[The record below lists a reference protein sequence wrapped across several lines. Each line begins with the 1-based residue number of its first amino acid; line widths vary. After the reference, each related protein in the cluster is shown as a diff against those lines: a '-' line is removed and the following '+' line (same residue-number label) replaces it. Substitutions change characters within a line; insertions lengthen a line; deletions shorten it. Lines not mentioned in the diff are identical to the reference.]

1 MRLARVIRLES
12 LQNDEESE
20 ESLSVSNSESS
31 DVVALRSEKYG
42 GLYVL
47 RNWTGPPPSRIDM
60 QAASR
65 PSGQPTFIIES
76 KEDDDAASETTMT
89 SRRSTLLHIWRE
101 LWSPTRLEEK

>member
-1 MRLARVIRLES
+1 MDMILNVSPKYLKESRGRPMRLASVIRLES

-20 ESLSVSNSESS
+20 EWLSVSNSESS
-31 DVVALRSEKYG
+31 DVVALRSEKCG

-65 PSGQPTFIIES
+65 PRGQQTFVIEN
-76 KEDDDAASETTMT
+76 KEDDDAASETATT
-89 SRRSTLLHIWRE
+89 
-101 LWSPTRLEEK
+101 